1 MNVFQCS
8 KYPLTPKALLHHLM
22 KGCNVLLVALEV
34 YNISLFEDL
43 LRGDLL
49 EHGIAT
55 LDAEYI

>member
-1 MNVFQCS
+1 LF
-8 KYPLTPKALLHHLM
+8 
-22 KGCNVLLVALEV
+22 VALEID
-34 YNISLFEDL
+34 NISLLEDL